1 MIHFCSEALLK
12 EVCDSDVGHNLP
24 TILVEITATVLDQE
38 VSFLKIFI
46 ETPVKSL
53 EVMVNK
59 II

>member
-38 VSFLKIFI
+38 VSFFIFI

-59 II
+59 VI

>member
-38 VSFLKIFI
+38 VSFLSFWNSYRF
-46 ETPVKSL
+46 PL
-53 EVMVNK
+53 GNGQ
-59 II
+59 